1 MKVNGKEIGL
11 LYTVG
16 VLCDHQ
22 DWQAANKN
30 KPATSGLV
38 KIELMSRA
46 YAEKNGTKDFVT
58 VAELKGLMPY
68 EIQELLNATVEA
80 EKAGTERKI
89 ETVDA
94 PKKKDKEDK

>member
-1 MKVNGKEIGL
+1 MKVNGKDIGL

-22 DWQAANKN
+22 DWNAQNPK

-38 KIELMSRA
+38 KLELMSRA
-46 YAEKNGTKDFVT
+46 YAARHNTKDYVT
-58 VAELKGLMPY
+58 VAELQQLMPY
-68 EIQELLNATVEA
+68 ELEELLKEAVEA

-89 ETVDA
+89 ETVEVS
-94 PKKKDKEDK
+94 KKNKA

>member
-46 YAEKNGTKDFVT
+46 YAARNNTDFVT
-58 VAELKGLMPY
+58 VDEIKELMPY
-68 EIQELLNATVEA
+68 EVSELLDAAVEA
-80 EKAGTERKI
+80 EKAGTSRKI

-94 PKKKDKEDK
+94 PKKTDKAEK

>member
-46 YAEKNGTKDFVT
+46 YAARNNTDYVT
-58 VAELKGLMPY
+58 VDEIKELMPY
-68 EIQELLNATVEA
+68 EVSELLDAAVEA
-80 EKAGTERKI
+80 EKAGTSRKI

-94 PKKKDKEDK
+94 PKKKDKDEK

>member
-22 DWQAANKN
+22 DWVAANKN

-46 YAEKNGTKDFVT
+46 YAARNNTEFVT
-58 VAELKGLMPY
+58 VDEMKDLMPY
-68 EIQELLNATVEA
+68 EVSELFDAAVEA

-89 ETVDA
+89 ETIDA
-94 PKKKDKEDK
+94 PKKKDKADK